1 MSEKHTMDCTEAGML
16 IPLLLDD
23 ELDAEQSLRL
33 EGHLDVCSHCQQEL
47 EREGELRLALR
58 RAAERVVAPAALRAR
73 IADELSQSQTTERRW
88 TRWVPMAAAAVF
100 MMFLGFEG
108 LYPDTS
114 RDLEAVTARHARN
127 LPMDVAAGEWREVQS
142 YLNGR
147 LPFSVRKP
155 ALRPARGMNLEGG
168 RVTQLG
174 NREAAW
180 VRYRMRDGRVSMFVY
195 QDSRAAES
203 DLSPLYRMGKKRV
216 SMDRMR
222 GLNIARW
229 RDGDLVYSIVTDLPE
244 SDLRAVL
251 RAQHSQ

>member
-1 MSEKHTMDCTEAGML
+1 MTDKHSMDCMEAGML

-23 ELDAEQSLRL
+23 ELDAEQSLLL
-33 EGHLDVCSHCQQEL
+33 EAHLDGCPDCQLEL

-58 RAAERVVAPAALRAR
+58 RAADRVVAPAALRAR
-73 IADELSQSQTTERRW
+73 IADELSQSQTEERGW
-88 TRWVPMAAAAVF
+88 SRWVPMAAAAVF
-100 MMFLGFEG
+100 MVFLGFEG
-108 LYPDTS
+108 LYPDAS
-114 RDLEAVTARHARN
+114 GDLDAVTSRHARN

-142 YLNGR
+142 YFNGR

-195 QDSRAAES
+195 QDSRAAQS
-203 DLSPLYRMGKKRV
+203 DLSPLYRLGQKQV
-216 SMDRMR
+216 SMKRMR

-251 RAQHSQ
+251 RTQQSQ